1 MTLLKYF
8 PQKQKKN
15 MKKNNILCFPYIKNI
30 HQLTTSFITNI
41 MSLVQ
46 IIILQHFCFF
56 YKTKYHLHKDVIYI
70 IAKVY
75 FVILSHTSKEVF
87 KGLNHEATLLSWD
100 LRTIPF
106 MLFVYLD

>member
-15 MKKNNILCFPYIKNI
+15 MKKNIILCFPYIKNI

-41 MSLVQ
+41 MSIVQ

-56 YKTKYHLHKDVIYI
+56 IKLNIIYTKTSYI
-70 IAKVY
+70 
-75 FVILSHTSKEVF
+75 S
-87 KGLNHEATLLSWD
+87 LLRYIS
-100 LRTIPF
+100 
-106 MLFVYLD
+106 